1 MTTSTDTGTAT
12 VTGAEMLID
21 RYLPRFD
28 VTLVEHTVV
37 DADIET
43 TWAALREL
51 DLMRVH
57 TPLLAAAMFARGVPA
72 RMARWFGREAGP
84 PQAPPAELKLTG
96 ASAGMP
102 GWLPLGEVP
111 GREIALGA
119 VGRFWQP
126 DIQWYDVAG
135 MTPDRFAAFEEPGW
149 GRIAANFTLRPYGR
163 RRTLVSYEAR
173 TATGDPDAARRFA
186 RYWRLVRPFVGHI
199 MRATLATLR
208 RDAEPGDRPA
218 RPAAGT

>member
-1 MTTSTDTGTAT
+1 MATKTDT
-12 VTGAEMLID
+12 AEMLID

-37 DADIET
+37 DADPAT
-43 TWAALREL
+43 TWAALLDL

-57 TPLLAAAMFARGVPA
+57 TPLLDAAMFVRGLPGTVSRLLGRTADQPA
-72 RMARWFGREAGP
+72 
-84 PQAPPAELKLTG
+84 APPPVQLKLTG
-96 ASAGMP
+96 EGSGMA
-102 GWLPLGEVP
+102 GWLPLGQQA

-126 DIQWYDVAG
+126 DIQWYDVAT
-135 MTPDRFAAFEEPGW
+135 MTPDGFAAFDEPGW
-149 GRIAANFTLRPYGR
+149 GRIAANFSLRHYGE

-173 TATGDPDAARRFA
+173 TAIATTDPAAARRFA

-199 MRATLATLR
+199 MRATLASLR
-208 RDAEPGDRPA
+208 NDAEHRDHRI
-218 RPAAGT
+218 AGEEQQ